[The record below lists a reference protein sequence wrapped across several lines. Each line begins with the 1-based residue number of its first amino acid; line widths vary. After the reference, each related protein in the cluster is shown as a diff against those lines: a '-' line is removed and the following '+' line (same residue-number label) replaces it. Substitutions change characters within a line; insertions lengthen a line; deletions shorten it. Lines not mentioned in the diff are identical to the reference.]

1 MTKLDVIQPNL
12 NTRSVYDFEFEIASL
27 RCVTTINV
35 YNYVTTTVLEKAA
48 GTWPRSDRCGVVRVA
63 QSSPAKLRRSWWR
76 YAPTAHAPWPS
87 RRGEGEEAE
96 VGLARILQFPPRLL
110 PRSVA

>member
-35 YNYVTTTVLEKAA
+35 
-48 GTWPRSDRCGVVRVA
+48 
-63 QSSPAKLRRSWWR
+63 
-76 YAPTAHAPWPS
+76 
-87 RRGEGEEAE
+87 
-96 VGLARILQFPPRLL
+96 
-110 PRSVA
+110 